1 MRPGTGGA
9 SLWSLARSAKPDYPM
24 KNVIIRI
31 LIYLTINLKFMKM
44 KLDKKKFWTIIV
56 NIGVA
61 ICTGLASIYGV
72 SIMV

>member
-31 LIYLTINLKFMKM
+31 LIYLTFNLKFKEMTVE
-44 KLDKKKFWTIIV
+44 KKNIWTVVV
-56 NIGVA
+56 NTILTL
-61 ICTGLASIYGV
+61 ITGIASVFGLNV
-72 SIMV
+72 LG

>member
-1 MRPGTGGA
+1 
-9 SLWSLARSAKPDYPM
+9 M
-24 KNVIIRI
+24 KNVIIKI
-31 LIYLTINLKFMKM
+31 LIYLTFNLKFMKM